1 MYKNTRETTGTVVAV
16 STDMKLA
23 NGRKV
28 NVGKLSKQD
37 YLLLETIYD
46 LSMDSYLADE
56 SYSPEITLQVEVIS
70 DTFREGVVGKLLN
83 LQEVHDA
90 WVKAHKEALK

>member
-1 MYKNTRETTGTVVAV
+1 MYKNTRETSGSVVAV
-16 STDMKLA
+16 STDMKLP

-28 NVGKLSKQD
+28 NVGKISKQD
-37 YLLLETIYD
+37 FLLLETIYD
-46 LSMDSYLADE
+46 LSLNSYLAEE
-56 SYSPEITLQVEVIS
+56 SYSPEIALQVQVVS

-90 WVKAHKEALK
+90 WVKAYKEA